1 MYRIFIYLIDTSN
14 YTPLLINTSNYT
26 SRFICIEYRLT
37 DSLLD
42 CKRMSRASIAYPIAP
57 DI

>member
-14 YTPLLINTSNYT
+14 YTSLSINTSDYT

-37 DSLLD
+37 DS
-42 CKRMSRASIAYPIAP
+42 
-57 DI
+57 